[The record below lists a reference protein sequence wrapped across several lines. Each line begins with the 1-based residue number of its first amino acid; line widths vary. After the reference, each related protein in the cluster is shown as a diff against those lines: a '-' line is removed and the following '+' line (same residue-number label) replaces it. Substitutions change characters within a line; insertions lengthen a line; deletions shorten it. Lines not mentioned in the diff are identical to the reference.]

1 MKNFH
6 IIRLTPKSNDGTLN
20 FVSSMARDFATLFA
34 SKLYVVIV
42 LMLMLAL
49 LSACATPTE
58 KRGETFDK
66 INNELKQALTQKPTQ
81 PQLDAVNKAL
91 LPPLQSERPKT
102 IPAMPESR
110 FDLVVNNAPAT
121 QVFMAIVSGSR
132 YSMLLPPDLGGAISL
147 NLKDVTIR
155 EALETIRELYGYE
168 FKVQGNRIFI
178 QPLSLQTRIFQV
190 NYLAGRR
197 QGTSDVRVS
206 SGSISNSNPN
216 NSSST
221 TQANGSNTFTPGSNN
236 SQKAPDSSR
245 IYTTSDSDFW
255 SDLTTA
261 LQAIV
266 GAENG
271 RQVIINSMSGV
282 IVVRAFPKEQRGVE
296 DFLRATQVIVERQ
309 VMLEAKIIEVELKNG
324 FESGINWSSFDSSGA
339 LRGALGAD
347 ARNIDFGGGV
357 TGSLGAT
364 LGSGLSSA
372 SGRTDTGVFGL
383 AFRTKSFAAL
393 LQFLENQ
400 GNVQVLSSPRIATLN
415 NQKAVL
421 KVGTDEFFVTNVTT
435 TTTTSGTNS
444 TISPAITTEP
454 FFSGIALDV
463 TPQIDENSNII
474 LHIHP
479 SITNV
484 AEKTKVVNLGS
495 LGSFTLP
502 LASSTVNET
511 DSIVRAQD
519 GGIVAIGGLM
529 KQTQS
534 EDKTGI
540 PVAGDVPVLGAFA
553 SQRSKSFLKR
563 EIVVLLKPTIIQDE
577 RSWRQDLVDTQERL
591 QNYDPRL
598 QTPLLQPLQ

>member
-1 MKNFH
+1 MKSF
-6 IIRLTPKSNDGTLN
+6 LN
-20 FVSSMARDFATLFA
+20 
-34 SKLYVVIV
+34 IV
-42 LMLMLAL
+42 LTALMVLI
-49 LSACATPTE
+49 LSSCAVPPE
-58 KRGETFDK
+58 KRGETFEK
-66 INNELKQALTQKPTQ
+66 INSELRQALTPKAPKTR
-81 PQLDAVNKAL
+81 PEVISNAL
-91 LPPLQSERPKT
+91 LPPLQSDLPKP
-102 IPAMPESR
+102 IPPMPESR
-110 FDLVVNNAPAT
+110 FDLVVQNAPSS

-132 YSMLLPPDLGGAISL
+132 YSMLVHPELSGTISV

-168 FKVQGNRIFI
+168 FTIQNNRIFI
-178 QPLSLQTRIFQV
+178 QPLSIQTRIFKV

-206 SGSISNSNPN
+206 SGSISNSSGSNS
-216 NSSST
+216 NSSTNSQSNNTST
-221 TQANGSNTFTPGSNN
+221 GSNTT
-236 SQKAPDSSR
+236 QRAPDSSR

-261 LQAIV
+261 LRAIV
-266 GAENG
+266 GNENG
-271 RQVIINSMSGV
+271 RQVIVNTMSGV
-282 IVVRAFPKEQRGVE
+282 IVIRAFPKEQRNVE
-296 DFLRATQVIVERQ
+296 DFLKATQLIVERQ
-309 VMLEAKIIEVELKNG
+309 VMLEAKIIEVELKDG
-324 FESGINWSSFDSSGA
+324 FESGINWSSFDSAGA

-347 ARNIDFGGGV
+347 TSNIDFAGNVVGA
-357 TGSLGAT
+357 LGNT
-364 LGSGLSSA
+364 LGSGLSA
-372 SGRTDTGVFGL
+372 ATGRSDTGVFGL

-421 KVGTDEFFVTNVTT
+421 KVGTDEFFVTNITT
-435 TTTTSGTNS
+435 TTTTSGTSS
-444 TISPAITTEP
+444 TISPTITTEP

-463 TPQIDENSNII
+463 TPQIDENNNII

-484 AEKTKVVNLGS
+484 AEKTKVINLGS

-529 KQTQS
+529 KQSQS
-534 EDKTGI
+534 DNKTGI

-598 QTPLLQPLQ
+598 QTPLLQPVQ